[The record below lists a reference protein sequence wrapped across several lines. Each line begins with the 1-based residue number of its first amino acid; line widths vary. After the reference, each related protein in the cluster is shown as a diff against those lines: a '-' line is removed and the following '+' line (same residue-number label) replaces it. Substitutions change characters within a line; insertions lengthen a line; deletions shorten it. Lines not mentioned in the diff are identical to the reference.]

1 MSHDHAGHSHAAPA
15 TEGRLALAVLVNV
28 GLTVVQVVGGIL
40 SGSLALVADAL
51 HNFSDAASLG
61 IAWGARRIARRPAD
75 ASMTFGYARAEIV
88 AALIN
93 FTTLIILGLY
103 LAYEAV
109 LRLLDPQPILG
120 WTVVVIAAIAL
131 VIDLVTA
138 FLTYAGSKDSMN
150 IRAAFLHNV
159 ADALGSVAVIFAGTL
174 VLLYD
179 WTIVDP
185 LVTLAIA
192 AYVLWHGG
200 TEIGGA
206 IRILMNAAPDGV
218 DTQEVAGAM
227 TATAGVADVHH
238 VHLWR
243 LDERRTSLEAH
254 VALDADAARHPAA
267 VKARLRT
274 MLTERFGVG
283 HVTIETELPGEACAA
298 PGGVLPQ
305 GGRPAAGVAAD

>member
-1 MSHDHAGHSHAAPA
+1 MAS
-15 TEGRLALAVLVNV
+15 EGRLALAVLVNV
-28 GLTVVQVVGGIL
+28 GLTVVQVAGGIL

-61 IAWGARRIARRPAD
+61 IAWGAQRIARRPAD
-75 ASMTFGYARAEIV
+75 GSMTFGYARAEVV

-120 WTVVVIAAIAL
+120 WTVIVIAAVAL

-138 FLTYAGSKDSMN
+138 FLTYAGSRDSMN

-174 VLLYD
+174 VLLFD

-192 AYVLWHGG
+192 A
-200 TEIGGA
+200 
-206 IRILMNAAPDGV
+206 
-218 DTQEVAGAM
+218 
-227 TATAGVADVHH
+227 
-238 VHLWR
+238 
-243 LDERRTSLEAH
+243 
-254 VALDADAARHPAA
+254 
-267 VKARLRT
+267 
-274 MLTERFGVG
+274 
-283 HVTIETELPGEACAA
+283 
-298 PGGVLPQ
+298 
-305 GGRPAAGVAAD
+305 

>member
-206 IRILMNAAPDGV
+206 IRILMNAAPDEI
-218 DTQEVAGAM
+218 DTAEVAGAM
-227 TATAGVADVHH
+227 NATVGVADVHH

-254 VALDADAARHPAA
+254 VVLEADAARHPAA
-267 VKARLRT
+267 VKTRLRA

-298 PGGVLPQ
+298 PGGVQPQ

>member
-150 IRAAFLHNV
+150 IRAAFLHNLM
-159 ADALGSVAVIFAGTL
+159 DALGSVAVIVAGTL
-174 VLLYD
+174 ILLYD
-179 WTIVDP
+179 WRLIDP
-185 LVTLAIA
+185 AVTLMIA
-192 AYVLWHGG
+192 GYILWQSFA
-200 TEIGGA
+200 EIGGV
-206 IRILMNAAPDGV
+206 IRILMLGSPPGIAVEEVLAELRGVDGV
-218 DTQEVAGAM
+218 RS
-227 TATAGVADVHH
+227 VHH
-238 VHLWR
+238 LHLWQMQ
-243 LDERRTSLEAH
+243 EHEAALEAH
-254 VALDADAARHPAA
+254 LVIEPGVWGESDRIRAAI
-267 VKARLRT
+267 KT
-274 MLTERFGVG
+274 GMSERFGIAHATLEFESPG
-283 HVTIETELPGEACAA
+283 HACSGAA
-298 PGGVLPQ
+298 VIGHGT
-305 GGRPAAGVAAD
+305 AH